1 MYDISFNII
10 KRSRLYIFVSKAQY
24 IQTSQLK
31 VGKARLEDQGYFT
44 ATKEEELQRNVRLLE
59 I

>member
-1 MYDISFNII
+1 MIYHLILLRGPD
-10 KRSRLYIFVSKAQY
+10 YIFFVSKVQF

-44 ATKEEELQRNVRLLE
+44 TTEEEELQRNVRLLE